1 MHLALFCIAKKEWFR
16 GTKRINF
23 DHRYVECDQKRFNGK
38 NFRRIAYVNSTFT
51 SKMLF
56 DKNAFIKGNFMEKFK
71 YINYSLVFAI
81 VVLGGCATKPSPLEE
96 QMQQK
101 EELRKQQDAEIQQ
114 KIEELTATL
123 DEQSEKLKA
132 METLVEA
139 KPLVDRRSQD
149 KQDEAA
155 SELEGQKAVQ
165 STISKVPA
173 WFLNTESSPD
183 FIYANA
189 TENSADLQLS
199 IDMAMLSGKR
209 QLVQILGEMVSSRM
223 TDFAAQSGSTQDGA
237 VNKEVERVTKSVVA
251 DVQLGGYQREKIEV
265 VPNGKTFR
273 AYVRLSYSTADL
285 KRIMTKEM
293 QKTEVLNTKI
303 RRTKAFE
310 ELEKEIELSRELK
323 TKNRSRQDAD

>member
-1 MHLALFCIAKKEWFR
+1 
-16 GTKRINF
+16 
-23 DHRYVECDQKRFNGK
+23 
-38 NFRRIAYVNSTFT
+38 
-51 SKMLF
+51 
-56 DKNAFIKGNFMEKFK
+56 MEKFK
-71 YINYSLVFAI
+71 FIDYSLVFAML
-81 VVLGGCATKPSPLEE
+81 VLGGCASQPTAQNE
-96 QMQQK
+96 QK
-101 EELRKQQDAEIQQ
+101 KQQDAEVQ
-114 KIEELTATL
+114 KKMDEMNATL
-123 DEQSEKLKA
+123 NEQSEKLKA
-132 METLVEA
+132 VESLVEA
-139 KPLVDRRSQD
+139 KPLVDRRSLD

-155 SELEGQKAVQ
+155 REIEAQKTVQ
-165 STISKVPA
+165 TTISKVPS

-223 TDFAAQSGSTQDGA
+223 TDCAAQSGGTQDGA

-265 VPNGKTFR
+265 LPNGKTFR

-285 KRIMTKEM
+285 KRIMAKEI

-310 ELEKEIELSRELK
+310 ELEKEIELSRESK
-323 TKNRSRQDAD
+323 TKNRSRQDAE

>member
-1 MHLALFCIAKKEWFR
+1 
-16 GTKRINF
+16 
-23 DHRYVECDQKRFNGK
+23 
-38 NFRRIAYVNSTFT
+38 
-51 SKMLF
+51 MLIV
-56 DKNAFIKGNFMEKFK
+56 KNAFIKGNFMEKFK
-71 YINYSLVFAI
+71 YINYSLMVAI
-81 VVLGGCATKPSPLEE
+81 LVLGGCATKPNPLEE
-96 QMQQK
+96 QMQQN

-132 METLVEA
+132 FEALVEA
-139 KPLVDRRSQD
+139 KPLVDRRSLD
-149 KQDEAA
+149 KQEESTREMD
-155 SELEGQKAVQ
+155 SQKAVQ
-165 STISKVPA
+165 NTISKVPA

-209 QLVQILGEMVSSRM
+209 QLAQILGEMVSSRM
-223 TDFAAQSGSTQDGA
+223 TDFAAQSGGAQDGA

-251 DVQLGGYQREKIEV
+251 DVQMGGYQREKIEV

-273 AYVRLSYSTADL
+273 AYVRLSYANADL
-285 KRIMTKEM
+285 KRIMAKEI
-293 QKTEVLNTKI
+293 QKNEVLNTKI

-310 ELEKEIELSRELK
+310 ELEKEIELARELK

>member
-1 MHLALFCIAKKEWFR
+1 ML
-16 GTKRINF
+16 IN
-23 DHRYVECDQKRFNGK
+23 
-38 NFRRIAYVNSTFT
+38 
-51 SKMLF
+51 
-56 DKNAFIKGNFMEKFK
+56 KNAFIKGSFMEKFK

-81 VVLGGCATKPSPLEE
+81 VVLGGCATKPSALEE

-132 METLVEA
+132 FETLVEA

-223 TDFAAQSGSTQDGA
+223 TDFAAQSGSTQAGA

-265 VPNGKTFR
+265 LPNGKTFR

-285 KRIMTKEM
+285 KRIMAKEM
-293 QKTEVLNTKI
+293 QKTEALNTKI

-310 ELEKEIELSRELK
+310 ELEKEIELSRDLK

>member
-1 MHLALFCIAKKEWFR
+1 
-16 GTKRINF
+16 
-23 DHRYVECDQKRFNGK
+23 
-38 NFRRIAYVNSTFT
+38 
-51 SKMLF
+51 
-56 DKNAFIKGNFMEKFK
+56 MEKFK
-71 YINYSLVFAI
+71 YITCSLGVAML
-81 VVLGGCATKPSPLEE
+81 VLAGCASQPTAQDE
-96 QMQQK
+96 QK
-101 EELRKQQDAEIQQ
+101 KQQDAEVQ
-114 KIEELTATL
+114 KKMEEMNATL
-123 DEQSEKLKA
+123 NEQSEKLKA
-132 METLVEA
+132 VESLVEA
-139 KPLVDRRSQD
+139 KPLVDRRTLD

-155 SELEGQKAVQ
+155 RELEAQKTVQ
-165 STISKVPA
+165 TTISKVPA

-223 TDFAAQSGSTQDGA
+223 TDFAAQSGGTQDGA

-265 VPNGKTFR
+265 LPNGKTFR

-285 KRIMTKEM
+285 KRIMAKEI
-293 QKTEVLNTKI
+293 QKNEVLNTKI

-310 ELEKEIELSRELK
+310 ELEKEIELSRESK
-323 TKNRSRQDAD
+323 TKNRSRQDAE

>member
-1 MHLALFCIAKKEWFR
+1 
-16 GTKRINF
+16 
-23 DHRYVECDQKRFNGK
+23 
-38 NFRRIAYVNSTFT
+38 
-51 SKMLF
+51 
-56 DKNAFIKGNFMEKFK
+56 MEKFK
-71 YINYSLVFAI
+71 SIKYSLMVAML
-81 VVLGGCATKPSPLEE
+81 VLGGCATKPSALEE
-96 QMQQK
+96 QLQQK
-101 EELRKQQDAEIQQ
+101 EALRKQQDAEMQQ
-114 KIEELTATL
+114 KLEELTATL
-123 DEQSEKLKA
+123 DEQSKKLKA
-132 METLVEA
+132 VETLLEA
-139 KPLVDRRSQD
+139 KPAVVDRRLLE

-155 SELEGQKAVQ
+155 REMESQKAVQ

-251 DVQLGGYQREKIEV
+251 DVQMGGYQREKIEV
-265 VPNGKTFR
+265 LPNGKTFR

-285 KRIMTKEM
+285 KRIMTKEI
-293 QKTEVLNTKI
+293 QKNEALNTKI

-310 ELEKEIELSRELK
+310 ELEKEIELARDSK
-323 TKNRSRQDAD
+323 TKNRSRQDAE

>member
-1 MHLALFCIAKKEWFR
+1 
-16 GTKRINF
+16 
-23 DHRYVECDQKRFNGK
+23 
-38 NFRRIAYVNSTFT
+38 
-51 SKMLF
+51 
-56 DKNAFIKGNFMEKFK
+56 MEKFK
-71 YINYSLVFAI
+71 YIGCSLGVAML
-81 VVLGGCATKPSPLEE
+81 VLAGCASQPTAQDE
-96 QMQQK
+96 QK
-101 EELRKQQDAEIQQ
+101 KQQEAAIQ
-114 KIEELTATL
+114 KKMEEMNATL
-123 DEQSEKLKA
+123 NEQSEKLKA
-132 METLVEA
+132 VESLVEA
-139 KPLVDRRSQD
+139 KPLVDRRSLD

-155 SELEGQKAVQ
+155 RELEAQKTVQ
-165 STISKVPA
+165 TTISKVPA

-223 TDFAAQSGSTQDGA
+223 TDFAAQSGGTQDGA

-265 VPNGKTFR
+265 LPNGKTFR

-285 KRIMTKEM
+285 KRIMAKEI
-293 QKTEVLNTKI
+293 QKNEVLNTKI

-310 ELEKEIELSRELK
+310 ELEKEIELSRESK
-323 TKNRSRQDAD
+323 TKNRSRQDAE

>member
-1 MHLALFCIAKKEWFR
+1 MI
-16 GTKRINF
+16 I
-23 DHRYVECDQKRFNGK
+23 
-38 NFRRIAYVNSTFT
+38 
-51 SKMLF
+51 
-56 DKNAFIKGNFMEKFK
+56 DKNAFIKGSFMEKFK
-71 YINYSLVFAI
+71 YINYSLMVAML
-81 VVLGGCATKPSPLEE
+81 VLGGCATKPSALEE
-96 QMQQK
+96 QLQQK
-101 EELRKQQDAEIQQ
+101 EALRKQQDAEMQQ

-132 METLVEA
+132 VETLLEA
-139 KPLVDRRSQD
+139 KPPVVDRRSLE

-155 SELEGQKAVQ
+155 REMESQKAVQ

-183 FIYANA
+183 FVYANA

-209 QLVQILGEMVSSRM
+209 QLAQILGEMVSSRM
-223 TDFAAQSGSTQDGA
+223 TDFAAQSGNTQDGA

-251 DVQLGGYQREKIEV
+251 DVQMGGYQREKIEV
-265 VPNGKTFR
+265 LPNGKTFR

-285 KRIMTKEM
+285 KRIMTKEI
-293 QKTEVLNTKI
+293 QKNEALNTKI

-310 ELEKEIELSRELK
+310 ELEKEIELARDSK
-323 TKNRSRQDAD
+323 TKNRSRQDAE

>member
-1 MHLALFCIAKKEWFR
+1 
-16 GTKRINF
+16 
-23 DHRYVECDQKRFNGK
+23 
-38 NFRRIAYVNSTFT
+38 
-51 SKMLF
+51 
-56 DKNAFIKGNFMEKFK
+56 MEKFK
-71 YINYSLVFAI
+71 YINYSLMVAML
-81 VVLGGCATKPSPLEE
+81 VLGGCATKPSALEE
-96 QMQQK
+96 QLQQK
-101 EELRKQQDAEIQQ
+101 EALRKQQDAEMQQ

-132 METLVEA
+132 VETLLEA
-139 KPLVDRRSQD
+139 KPPVVDRRSLE

-155 SELEGQKAVQ
+155 REMESQKAVQ

-183 FIYANA
+183 FVYANA

-209 QLVQILGEMVSSRM
+209 QLAQILGEMVSSRM
-223 TDFAAQSGSTQDGA
+223 TDFAAQSGNTQDGA

-251 DVQLGGYQREKIEV
+251 DVQMGGYQREKIEV
-265 VPNGKTFR
+265 LPNGKTFR

-285 KRIMTKEM
+285 KRIMTKEI
-293 QKTEVLNTKI
+293 QKNEALNTKI

-310 ELEKEIELSRELK
+310 ELEKEIELARDSK
-323 TKNRSRQDAD
+323 TKNRSRQDAE

>member
-1 MHLALFCIAKKEWFR
+1 MGA
-16 GTKRINF
+16 
-23 DHRYVECDQKRFNGK
+23 
-38 NFRRIAYVNSTFT
+38 
-51 SKMLF
+51 
-56 DKNAFIKGNFMEKFK
+56 
-71 YINYSLVFAI
+71 
-81 VVLGGCATKPSPLEE
+81 CASQQTA
-96 QMQQK
+96 QK
-101 EELRKQQDAEIQQ
+101 EQKKQQEAEVQ
-114 KIEELTATL
+114 KKIDEMNATL
-123 DEQSEKLKA
+123 NEQSEKLKA
-132 METLVEA
+132 VESLVEA
-139 KPLVDRRSQD
+139 KPLVDRRSLD

-155 SELEGQKAVQ
+155 REIEAQKTVQ
-165 STISKVPA
+165 TTISKVPS

-223 TDFAAQSGSTQDGA
+223 TDFAAQSGGTQDGA

-265 VPNGKTFR
+265 LPNGKTFR

-285 KRIMTKEM
+285 KRIMAKEI

-310 ELEKEIELSRELK
+310 ELEKEIELSRESK
-323 TKNRSRQDAD
+323 TKNRSRQDAE